1 MLYRIDREWDTYIGA
16 GEFETRNYY
25 QYVFGL
31 RNVGKACLDADIN
44 DRIIGVKKL
53 NFSVKGLIVCLRRVC
68 SDQYNQTT
76 K

>member
-1 MLYRIDREWDTYIGA
+1 MLYRVDREWDAYIGA

-44 DRIIGVKKL
+44 DRIIGVVKL
-53 NFSVKGLIVCLRRVC
+53 NFSVKGLIVCLRGIC
-68 SDQYNQTT
+68 SDHYNQT